1 MILFYFFQNSSY
13 SVEILGDLVQGSV
26 LVMLGREEGK
36 QEKGEV
42 QFNDVNIVL
51 KKKMIM
57 FVGYEFLLYS
67 VIIIMIKM

>member
-42 QFNDVNIVL
+42 QFNNVNIVL
-51 KKKMIM
+51 QKKMIM

-67 VIIIMIKM
+67 VTIIMIKM

>member
-13 SVEILGDLVQGSV
+13 SEEILGDLVQGSV

-51 KKKMIM
+51 QKKMIM

>member
-42 QFNDVNIVL
+42 QFNNVNIVL

>member
-13 SVEILGDLVQGSV
+13 SVEILEDLVQGSV

-42 QFNDVNIVL
+42 QFNNVNIVL
-51 KKKMIM
+51 QKKMIM

>member
-36 QEKGEV
+36 QGKGEV
-42 QFNDVNIVL
+42 QFNNVNIVL

>member
-13 SVEILGDLVQGSV
+13 SEEILGDLVQGSV

-42 QFNDVNIVL
+42 QFNNVNIVL

-57 FVGYEFLLYS
+57 FVGYEFL
-67 VIIIMIKM
+67 

>member
-42 QFNDVNIVL
+42 QFNNVNIVL
-51 KKKMIM
+51 QKKMIM